1 MVKEQLL
8 VIGNIQAD
16 LLMGNM
22 ASWPEMGTE
31 TILPHS
37 DWRPGGSAGNTA
49 LALKEFNQDFS
60 LLSSVGSD
68 EMGKWLKEVFS
79 FCASKIP
86 ASQTATTISVG
97 VIHDDDERTFLTSQ
111 GHLEVFSI
119 SELLPT
125 LSNYQPV
132 KGFALLSGVFLSAPL
147 IDQYETLIDKLNS
160 LGYQIGIDPGWPS
173 IGWDNDLRN
182 TVWSWFDKC
191 QHILINDKEA
201 MALTEKDSAEV
212 ALNVMQ
218 KRLSVDTSIIIK
230 NGAKGVLASRDNQS
244 FCVPAPTVSP
254 VDTVGAGD
262 CFNAG
267 YVWAIHNKQSLE
279 NALAM
284 GVTTAS
290 LAISSFPR
298 KYPSLKDVKSM
309 AASTQIK
316 EIAVP

>member
-1 MVKEQLL
+1 MNKQQLL

-22 ASWPEMGTE
+22 TSWPEMGTE

-49 LALKEFNQDFS
+49 LALKEFKQEFS

-68 EMGKWLKEVFS
+68 DMGEWLKKVFS
-79 FCASKIP
+79 FCAPEIP

-97 VIHDDDERTFLTSQ
+97 VIHDNNERTFLTSQ
-111 GHLEVFSI
+111 GHLEVFST
-119 SELLPT
+119 SELLPALNT
-125 LSNYQPV
+125 YQPG
-132 KGFALLSGVFLSAPL
+132 KGLALLSGVFLSAPL
-147 IDQYETLIDKLNS
+147 IEQYETVIDKLES

-173 IGWDNDLRN
+173 SGWDTELRN
-182 TVWSWFDKC
+182 KVWSWFNKC
-191 QHILINDKEA
+191 HHILINDKEA
-201 MALTEKDSAEV
+201 MALTETDSARA
-212 ALNVMQ
+212 ALDFMQ
-218 KRLSVDTSIIIK
+218 KRLSEKTCIIIK
-230 NGAKGVLASRDNQS
+230 NGAEGALATLNKNIYST
-244 FCVPAPTVSP
+244 PAPSVTP

-267 YVWAIHNKQSLE
+267 YVWAIHNNKTIE
-279 NALAM
+279 EALIM

-298 KYPSLKDVKSM
+298 KYPSLEKVQSM
-309 AASTQIK
+309 AKSALTRDS
-316 EIAVP
+316 